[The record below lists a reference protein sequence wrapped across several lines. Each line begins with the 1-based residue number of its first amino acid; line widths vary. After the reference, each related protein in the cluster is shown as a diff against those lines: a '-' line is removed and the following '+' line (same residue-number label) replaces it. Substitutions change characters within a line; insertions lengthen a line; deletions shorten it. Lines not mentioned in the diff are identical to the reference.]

1 MDTAIYRILYI
12 IRGVGLLVAGLYVL
26 AAPALCP
33 SRAEADIYLYKDG
46 DGVYHFS
53 DQPLSPEYRLF
64 IRQWRPPAS
73 GGNHSSTAYEPYI
86 DEASRKYNIDSRLL
100 KAIVKVESNFNPRA
114 VSEKGAVGLMQIMPE
129 NFAPL
134 GLRDPYNPQENI
146 LAGARY
152 LREMINRYGELS
164 LALAAYNAGPGAVD
178 RYRTIP
184 PFSET
189 QSYVTEV
196 LHYYDSLRNR

>member
-1 MDTAIYRILYI
+1 MDTTKCRIPFS
-12 IRGVGLLVAGLYVL
+12 IRRAFLLIAGFCVLAGL
-26 AAPALCP
+26 ALCP
-33 SRAEADIYLYKDG
+33 PLAVADIYLYKD
-46 DGVYHFS
+46 DEGVYHFS

-64 IRQWRPPAS
+64 IRQWRPPPAP
-73 GGNHSSTAYEPYI
+73 GNHSSAAYEPYI
-86 DEASRKYNIDSRLL
+86 DEASRRYNIDSHLL

-114 VSEKGAVGLMQIMPE
+114 VSKKGAVGLMQIMPE
-129 NFAPL
+129 NFTSL
-134 GLRDPYNPQENI
+134 GIRDPYNPQENI

-152 LREMINRYGELS
+152 LREMINRYGELP

-189 QSYVTEV
+189 QNYVTEV
-196 LHYYDSLRNR
+196 LRYYDSLKKR

>member
-1 MDTAIYRILYI
+1 MDTRTYRIPFS
-12 IRGVGLLVAGLYVL
+12 IRRALLLIAGACVL
-26 AAPALCP
+26 AGSALFP
-33 SRAEADIYLYKDG
+33 PRAVADIYLYKDD

-53 DQPLSPEYRLF
+53 DQPLSPDYRLF
-64 IRQWRPPAS
+64 IRQWRPPAVT
-73 GGNHSSTAYEPYI
+73 GNHSAETYKPFI
-86 DEASRKYNIDSRLL
+86 DEAARRYNLDSRLL

-114 VSEKGAVGLMQIMPE
+114 VSKKGAVGLMQIMPE

-134 GLRDPYNPQENI
+134 GIRDPYNPQENI

-152 LREMINRYGELS
+152 LREMINRYGELP

-189 QSYVTEV
+189 QNYVTDV
-196 LHYYDSLRNR
+196 LRYYDSLRNR